1 MKRRIYQIF
10 GPTKS
15 GRNAS
20 FNRTSW
26 TQCSFVN
33 GFRGF
38 AGGGVEQHLEE
49 ARGKGRRR
57 GRRRSSGGEERR
69 TGGEEVFYFK
79 NLIESGGRGGGANLV
94 FEKVPK
100 TNGHCSWFRI
110 EIRVCKI
117 PFYSR
122 FISEYFLWPAAP
134 PCRARLVL
142 VLNSLWQVFNSL

>member
-1 MKRRIYQIF
+1 MVL
-10 GPTKS
+10 GTPNS

-57 GRRRSSGGEERR
+57 GWRRISGGEERR
-69 TGGEEVFYFK
+69 TGGEEVFYLK
-79 NLIESGGRGGGANLV
+79 KSD
-94 FEKVPK
+94 
-100 TNGHCSWFRI
+100 
-110 EIRVCKI
+110 
-117 PFYSR
+117 
-122 FISEYFLWPAAP
+122 
-134 PCRARLVL
+134 
-142 VLNSLWQVFNSL
+142 